1 MQQKVSS
8 PLRQNGMSGSYHTM
22 TPESVLDALTG
33 SFFPSGKGYGGL
45 PLARNATSHI
55 RETFSTYGSIDDI
68 DKKRCDIALP
78 HLLMCNLTFN
88 RLARKRFGNFLDEPI
103 PRV

>member
-1 MQQKVSS
+1 MD
-8 PLRQNGMSGSYHTM
+8 L
-22 TPESVLDALTG
+22 ESVLDAITTC
-33 SFFPSGKGYGGL
+33 FFPSGKGYGGL

-55 RETFSTYGSIDDI
+55 KETFSAYGSIDNI

-78 HLLMCNLTFN
+78 HLLMCNLTVN